1 MAILPKKCKKRA
13 NFRTFFRKINF
24 FKRRFPPFPG
34 QLRTFLKNHSI
45 GLETLYKNPNEGG
58 IVGKVLGTPIF
69 NGTKNTP
76 KRNSSD
82 FGAEKRK
89 NETFD
94 PLFLFFHAKERLFL
108 FPMVFGTCA
117 SKFLWMRQKRSKT
130 PPNKLIFHVWGASAP
145 LGGSIALKII
155 WEMPSEPRKPPTKF
169 EEGGPSKFYLP
180 LKKRCLWKKAC

>member
-1 MAILPKKCKKRA
+1 MGAIALKLIGGVLRTPMMVPRKFEPYIPVQTGNMAILPKKCKKRA

-117 SKFLWMRQKRSKT
+117 SKFL
-130 PPNKLIFHVWGASAP
+130 
-145 LGGSIALKII
+145 
-155 WEMPSEPRKPPTKF
+155 
-169 EEGGPSKFYLP
+169 
-180 LKKRCLWKKAC
+180 